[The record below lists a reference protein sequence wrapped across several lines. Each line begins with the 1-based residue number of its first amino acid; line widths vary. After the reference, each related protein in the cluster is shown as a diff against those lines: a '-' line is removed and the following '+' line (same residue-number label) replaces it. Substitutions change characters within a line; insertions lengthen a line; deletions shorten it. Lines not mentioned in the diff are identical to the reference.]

1 MGIRLSLKNLA
12 IALAAAVLTPLVT
25 AQEAAPLRPVASA
38 YMVEVGSSSLTDT
51 YLSPIKYTGIHLGL
65 GYERRQAMKFDPER
79 WEMRLTAGATLDRGD
94 NIVRNATMW
103 GLEGRFEWGMARRWQ
118 LPAGVTVAVGGSTGI
133 KAGCLYNARNGNN
146 PVSAKAAW
154 TVAATGYASWR
165 GRVWRL
171 PVTLR
176 YQPTLPVAGIF
187 FAPDYGELYYE
198 IYLGNHSGLVHPA
211 WWGSYFSLDNLLTA
225 DLHLGATAVR
235 LGYRCD
241 ILSTRVNN
249 ITTNIVTHSAVI
261 GLAGEWIS
269 INPRKGLS
277 PKARIIS
284 VW

>member
-1 MGIRLSLKNLA
+1 MGIRLYLKSLA
-12 IALAAAVLTPLVT
+12 IALAAAVMIPP
-25 AQEAAPLRPVASA
+25 ASAEEAAPLRPVASA
-38 YMVEVGSSSLTDT
+38 YMVEAGSSSLTDT
-51 YLSPIKYTGIHLGL
+51 YLSPIKYTGLHLGI
-65 GYERRQAMKFDPER
+65 GYERRQAMKFDPEL
-79 WEMRLTAGATLDRGD
+79 WEMRLTAGATLDRGH

-103 GLEGRFEWGMARRWQ
+103 GLEGRVDWGMARRWR

-154 TVAATGYASWR
+154 NVAATGYASWS
-165 GRVWRL
+165 GRVGRL

-187 FAPDYGELYYE
+187 FSPDYGELYYE
-198 IYLGNHSGLVHPA
+198 IYLGNHTGLVHPA
-211 WWGSYFSLDNLLTA
+211 WWGNYFSLDNLLTA
-225 DLHLGATAVR
+225 DLHLGAMAVR

-261 GLAGEWIS
+261 GVAGEWLS